1 MDNNG
6 KVNYNEFMTS
16 CLDESLLSSE
26 DYLQY
31 VFNSFDISRDG
42 KIQREEFN
50 LILKCYSSEFRCNL
64 DLV

>member
-1 MDNNG
+1 MDNDG

-26 DYLQY
+26 SYLQY
-31 VFNSFDISRDG
+31 VFNSFDINRDG

-50 LILKCYSSEFRCNL
+50 LILKCYSNEFRCNL